1 MMRPH
6 LLLSEIRVEAAPAH
20 LDVSP
25 APNECDPILR
35 LALPVFL
42 DSFSLGVSSVAL
54 STGDL
59 MLWS

>member
-1 MMRPH
+1 MRPH
-6 LLLSEIRVEAAPAH
+6 LLLSEIRVEAAPAR

-25 APNECDPILR
+25 AQTECDPILR

-42 DSFSLGVSSVAL
+42 DSSSLGVSSVGL
-54 STGDL
+54 SKGDL